1 MLLDAPAGE
10 QSSEPPANTTNP
22 MITFAFGFLAGMV
35 FVLVLGE
42 LARIERDDLFS
53 DRKVNGQRFDAPTQ
67 AGKP

>member
-1 MLLDAPAGE
+1 
-10 QSSEPPANTTNP
+10 
-22 MITFAFGFLAGMV
+22 MITFAFGFLGGMA
-35 FVLVLGE
+35 FMLVLGE

>member
-1 MLLDAPAGE
+1 MDGMFKP
-10 QSSEPPANTTNP
+10 TNP
-22 MITFAFGFLAGMV
+22 MITFAFRFLAGMV

-53 DRKVNGQRFDAPTQ
+53 DRKVNGQRFDAPTK

>member
-1 MLLDAPAGE
+1 
-10 QSSEPPANTTNP
+10 

-35 FVLVLGE
+35 FVLVLVE

-53 DRKVNGQRFDAPTQ
+53 DRKVNGQRFDAPTK